1 MPGTRHSVAGGQTV
15 GLLAFL
21 LRDGV
26 SMKRGISKDLFKSF
40 LLSCVLF
47 CVGACGTSV
56 LPPDAPGNNKGNPP
70 PGGGNPAPVGTTV
83 KADTAFDRTG
93 TLRSDGLFLS
103 MVGSNF
109 VIAGDEGDTNLG
121 QRAIMSV
128 VLNQVPAGANVTK
141 AVLKVRRFI
150 SEGNPFGKFGAMTV
164 DHINAVSS
172 ISAGNFLGGTLTQ
185 SIATI
190 NPPAGVNS
198 NANLELDVTAQV
210 KADLAAGRPISS
222 FRFQFNNGPSL
233 DGTFDQVFFF
243 AEQNDE
249 TMRPTV
255 TVTIAP

>member
-1 MPGTRHSVAGGQTV
+1 
-15 GLLAFL
+15 
-21 LRDGV
+21 
-26 SMKRGISKDLFKSF
+26 MKRGFSKNLLKS
-40 LLSCVLF
+40 LSVSCVLF
-47 CVGACGTSV
+47 CVSACGTGV
-56 LPPDAPGNNKGNPP
+56 LPPEVPGNTKGTPP
-70 PGGGNPAPVGTTV
+70 PGGGSPAPAGMTV
-83 KADTAFDRTG
+83 KADAAFDRTG
-93 TLRSDGLFLS
+93 TLRSDGLYMS
-103 MVGSNF
+103 MLGTNF
-109 VIAGDEGDTNLG
+109 VSAGDEGDTNLG

-128 VLNQVPAGANVTK
+128 VLNQVPPGANVTK

-172 ISAGNFLGGTLTQ
+172 INANTFLASTLTA

-190 NPPAGVNS
+190 NPPAGVNAS
-198 NANLELDVTAQV
+198 AMLELDVTAQV

-249 TMRPTV
+249 TMRPTA
-255 TVTIAP
+255 TITIAP